1 MSKNGNGHDA
11 STNGNGNGHGSPTN
25 KGYRIDAFD
34 LKPGNRLAE
43 KYRVGV
49 CLGAG
54 WEGEV
59 YHITEES
66 TGIERAAKL
75 FFPAR
80 NPKNKAVNFYAKK
93 LDVLRDCSM
102 VIRYHTQEAIP
113 FQGHKITALVSEY
126 VEGEILAEYVKRQSG
141 GRLTP
146 FEAIHLL
153 HTLCRG
159 IEEIHALDEYHG
171 DLHDLNILVRRIG
184 LGYKVKLVDFY
195 HWGRC
200 TAEHRMDDLCAL
212 IRLFYDALGGVAQY
226 QKQSAE
232 IKYICS
238 GLKRSII
245 SRRFRSV
252 AKLRHH
258 LETMK
263 WE

>member
-1 MSKNGNGHDA
+1 MSKNGNGHIG
-11 STNGNGNGHGSPTN
+11 NGNGNGVVSIR
-25 KGYRIDAFD
+25 KIDAFD
-34 LKPGNRLAE
+34 LKPGNRLAG

-80 NPKNKAVNFYAKK
+80 NPRNKAVNFYAKK

-113 FQGHKITALVSEY
+113 FRGHEITALVSEY
-126 VEGEILAEYVKRQSG
+126 VEGEILAEYVKRQPG
-141 GRLTP
+141 KRLTP
-146 FEAIHLL
+146 FEAVQLL
-153 HTLCRG
+153 HTLTRG
-159 IEEIHALDEYHG
+159 IEEIHDLGEYHG
-171 DLHDLNILVRRIG
+171 DLHDLNILVKHVG
-184 LGYKVKLVDFY
+184 LGHKVKLVDFY

-200 TAEHRMDDLCAL
+200 TSVHRLDDLCSL
-212 IRLFYDALGGVAQY
+212 IRLFYDALGGPSQY
-226 QKQSAE
+226 NRHSPE
-232 IKYICS
+232 VKYICA
-238 GLKRSII
+238 GLKRTII
-245 SRRFRSV
+245 AKRFRSV
-252 AKLRHH
+252 SRLRHH
-258 LETMK
+258 LETMS